1 MAMAENGGRLG
12 GLGGSL
18 KVANVQ
24 ALAAAAADDPNTLTR
39 DRILN
44 RYIRPEMDVDGL
56 VRVDDDDDDDRIPV
70 VDLQRL
76 VDPNSS
82 QEEAAKL
89 KFACEDWGFFQLVNH
104 GVSEELIERVKADV
118 EGFFRL
124 PLEAKEEC
132 AQLPGGMEGY
142 GQAFVVSEE
151 QKLDWG
157 DMLFLLSQPQSYKT
171 LKFWPASPPTFRQTL
186 DRYSLEVRRVAHC
199 VLGFMSRNLGLEPD
213 RFVHG
218 FMEFQSFR
226 INYYPP
232 CPYAKNVLGIAPHS
246 DAVGLTILLQV
257 NSVQGL
263 QICKNGRW
271 IPVKLLPG
279 AFVANIGDILEMLT
293 NGKYKSIEHKV
304 IVDPSK
310 ERLSIAAFHTPSLGS
325 VVGPLPELVDG
336 SKEYYKSLS
345 MEDFTKLV
353 VSSKLDGKG
362 LMDRLKLNP

>member
-1 MAMAENGGRLG
+1 MAMVENRGRLG

-18 KVANVQ
+18 KVDNVQ
-24 ALAAAAADDPNTLTR
+24 ALATAAAADDPKYILTR

-44 RYIRPEMDVDGL
+44 RYIRPETDVDDL
-56 VRVDDDDDDDRIPV
+56 VRVDDDRIPV

-82 QEEAAKL
+82 QEEADKL
-89 KFACEDWGFFQLVNH
+89 KSACEDWGFFQLVNH
-104 GVSEELIERVKADV
+104 GVSEELMERVKADV

-132 AQLPGGMEGY
+132 AQLPGGLEGY

-157 DMLFLLSQPQSYKT
+157 DMLFLLSQPQSCKAP
-171 LKFWPASPPTFRQTL
+171 KFWPTDPPTFRQAETL
-186 DRYSLEVRRVAHC
+186 DKYSLEVRRVAHC
-199 VLGFMSRNLGLEPD
+199 ILGFMSRNLGLESD
-213 RFVHG
+213 RLIDSFK
-218 FMEFQSFR
+218 EFQSFR

-257 NSVQGL
+257 NSVEGL
-263 QICKNGRW
+263 QISRNGRW
-271 IPVKLLPG
+271 IPVKPLPG

-293 NGKYKSIEHKV
+293 NGKYKSIEHRV
-304 IVDPSK
+304 IVDLSK
-310 ERLSIAAFHTPSLGS
+310 ERLSIAAFHTASMGS

>member
-24 ALAAAAADDPNTLTR
+24 ALAAAAADDPNMQTR

-56 VRVDDDDDDDRIPV
+56 VRVDDDDDDRIPV

-82 QEEAAKL
+82 QEEAARL

-104 GVSEELIERVKADV
+104 GVSEELMERVKADV

-132 AQLPGGMEGY
+132 AQLPGGLEGY

-171 LKFWPASPPTFRQTL
+171 LKFWPTSPPTFRQ
-186 DRYSLEVRRVAHC
+186 
-199 VLGFMSRNLGLEPD
+199 
-213 RFVHG
+213 
-218 FMEFQSFR
+218 
-226 INYYPP
+226 
-232 CPYAKNVLGIAPHS
+232 
-246 DAVGLTILLQV
+246 
-257 NSVQGL
+257 
-263 QICKNGRW
+263 
-271 IPVKLLPG
+271 
-279 AFVANIGDILEMLT
+279 MLT
-293 NGKYKSIEHKV
+293 NGKYKSIEHRV

-310 ERLSIAAFHTPSLGS
+310 ERLSIAAFHNPRLGS
-325 VVGPLPELVDG
+325 IVGPLPELVDG

-345 MEDFTKLV
+345 MEDFMKLLA
-353 VSSKLDGKG
+353 SSKLDGKG
-362 LMDRLKLNP
+362 LVDRLKLNP